1 MKKSHSMINVS
12 SAPGG
17 FFQTNNNKQV
27 TDKCPV
33 VEVKTSV
40 NEMMVPQTSGDVS
53 GQYEDPTMILSKSRV
68 TIGLLGLVIL
78 TLSTMMI
85 FVILSVRIE
94 EKIGGEQPLYVF
106 SGFYLVSM
114 CVIIIIFQ
122 FRSRQHQGWG
132 KSFVLRRQ
140 THHPFFMNS
149 LSLTTIMDQGK

>member
-12 SAPGG
+12 TAPGG

-94 EKIGGEQPLYVF
+94 EKVGGQQPLYVF
-106 SGFYLVSM
+106 SRFYLV
-114 CVIIIIFQ
+114 C
-122 FRSRQHQGWG
+122 QGV
-132 KSFVLRRQ
+132 S
-140 THHPFFMNS
+140 
-149 LSLTTIMDQGK
+149 

>member
-1 MKKSHSMINVS
+1 MKKSHSMINMS
-12 SAPGG
+12 TAAGE
-17 FFQTNNNKQV
+17 FFPTNNNRQV
-27 TDKCPV
+27 TDKSPV
-33 VEVKTSV
+33 VKIKTSV
-40 NEMMVPQTSGDVS
+40 HEMIVPQTSGDAS

-94 EKIGGEQPLYVF
+94 EKVGGEQPLYVF
-106 SGFYLVSM
+106 SRFYLMSR

-122 FRSRQHQGWG
+122 FRRRQHQGWG

-140 THHPFFMNS
+140 THHPFYMNS
-149 LSLTTIMDQGK
+149 SSLTTTMDQGK